1 MKITT
6 YGVIDAMVR
15 ELLPEQCPDLL
26 EKLGEERA
34 VWCVM
39 AIYLM
44 NDVTSGYGQDFTL
57 TGDLLPNGKRPLLSV
72 ISSPNKISV
81 IDCYEM
87 SYYTDSYNVCGYE
100 NLHDDISNIL
110 IWIQTAFDRISS
122 RS

>member
-15 ELLPEQCPDLL
+15 ELLPEMCPDLL
-26 EKLGEERA
+26 EKLGEERS

-44 NDVTSGYGQDFTL
+44 NDVSSGYSQDFTL
-57 TGDLLPNGKRPLLSV
+57 SREEYHTIRRPFLSV

-81 IDCYEM
+81 IYCGQM
-87 SYYTDSYNVCGYE
+87 SYYTDSYDVCGYE

-110 IWIQTAFDRISS
+110 IWIQTAFDRINS